1 MIRNT
6 FYSNNSGLALS
17 TLLQDSQYKTSTLNS
32 LIDLNSVGNINS
44 LSRISISSTKTL
56 SYADTLKLM
65 KKQIEDKTDQKLS
78 DNEEMQEKYE
88 EAVKQAEEFDR
99 INLLFD
105 LMHTFNTSGIYS
117 TKNKNKS
124 SMWGNIFSLQA
135 ERVNAQS
142 QIAIQTALRQQLN
155 KLT

>member
-17 TLLQDSQYKTSTLNS
+17 TLLQDVQYKTSTLNS
-32 LIDLNSVGNINS
+32 FIDLNSVGNINS

-56 SYADTLKLM
+56 SYVDTLKLM
-65 KKQIEDKTDQKLS
+65 QKQIENETGQKLS
-78 DNEEMQEKYE
+78 DNEEMQAKYE

-105 LMHTFNTSGIYS
+105 LMHKFNTSGIYS

-142 QIAIQTALRQQLN
+142 QIAIQTTLRQRLN

>member
-17 TLLQDSQYKTSTLNS
+17 TLLQDVQYKTSTLNS
-32 LIDLNSVGNINS
+32 LIELNSVGSINS
-44 LSRISISSTKTL
+44 LSRTKAL

-65 KKQIEDKTDQKLS
+65 QKQIENETGQKLS
-78 DNEEMQEKYE
+78 DNEEMQAKYD

-99 INLLFD
+99 INFLFE

-117 TKNKNKS
+117 TKSK
-124 SMWGNIFSLQA
+124 QHT
-135 ERVNAQS
+135 V
-142 QIAIQTALRQQLN
+142 
-155 KLT
+155 

>member
-32 LIDLNSVGNINS
+32 LIDLNNTGSISS

-65 KKQIEDKTDQKLS
+65 KKQIEDKTEQKLS
-78 DNEEMQEKYE
+78 DNEEMQAKYE
-88 EAVKQAEEFDR
+88 EAAKQAEEFDR

-135 ERVNAQS
+135 ERLNAQS